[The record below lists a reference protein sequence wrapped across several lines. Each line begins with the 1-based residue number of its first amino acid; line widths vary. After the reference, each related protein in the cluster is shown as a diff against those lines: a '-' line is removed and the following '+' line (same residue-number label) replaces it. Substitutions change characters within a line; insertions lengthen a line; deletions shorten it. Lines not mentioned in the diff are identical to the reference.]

1 MGEDRF
7 RRSPPSTA
15 EATSDGS
22 ESDSEPSDDDS
33 ESDSKIE
40 SPRISVKRFCR
51 PPSRMPRGDGFT
63 AAWAPSRF
71 RAEKKDVKADV
82 SDAGDSSSSSSDM
95 EDDAVDRSDDDSL
108 GRRGGGM
115 DWGKEE

>member
-1 MGEDRF
+1 MGDRF
-7 RRSPPSTA
+7 RSRSPPSTA

-22 ESDSEPSDDDS
+22 ESDSDDDS

-115 DWGKEE
+115 D